1 MITGLNRPA
10 DWLLDWLGLGK
21 QHVSSKTIL
30 GMPAV
35 WYALQK
41 IGGDIGKTPIE
52 PRQTLADGRGS
63 EPLRN
68 HPTWALLRD
77 SPNEYQTPDVF
88 KELIQSHALGWGNGR
103 AAIIRSGSTAVE
115 LIPLLPDRTTT
126 EMVMGQKFHLTMP
139 TLDDPLQQREILDE
153 FSNTGRISDG
163 LIVLP
168 DRDVLHIIGLSSD
181 GVSGYNIGRVFQD
194 ALGTGLGG
202 HRLMSKQMQ
211 KGFTGRV
218 MLTDSA
224 GAFNGPD
231 AEKAAQQFM
240 QQFREKYTA
249 EKDGEVAGLLRRG
262 MTAEVLSMSN
272 ADAQLIEQMK
282 FSRQDVMLIFGLQH
296 MPGDDSASG
305 YNSLEQKKLDQLEST
320 NDRWMTRWEL
330 QCDMKLR
337 TEAEKRVGRLYF
349 KFNAGS
355 RLRTDIQTTANVL
368 TSLVRSTIITKNEAR
383 EKLEMNPVEGGDV
396 FENPAIQVHEKE
408 NPQGPDP
415 ENRMVSI
422 VATEA
427 KKIQN
432 IFKHQ
437 KDAKA
442 RDKAITDYYEKH
454 RLTLAKYMESERVE
468 SYISDRMNQL
478 ADAIRNNT
486 DVTEL
491 TTNWIEEQK

>member
-1 MITGLNRPA
+1 MISRISTPA

-21 QHVSSKTIL
+21 TTVSSRTMQS
-30 GMPAV
+30 MPAV

-52 PRQTLADGRGS
+52 PRQTLPDGRGS
-63 EPLRN
+63 EAMRS
-68 HPTWALLRD
+68 HATWRLLRD
-77 SPNEYQTPDVF
+77 EPNNYQTPDVF
-88 KELIQSHALGWGNGR
+88 KELIQTHALGWGNGR
-103 AAIIRSGSTAVE
+103 AAIIRNGREAVE
-115 LIPLLPDRTTT
+115 LLPMLPDRTVT
-126 EMVMGQKFHLTMP
+126 EMVMGEKFHITMP
-139 TLDDPLQQREILDE
+139 GEDDPLAFRSAFDEVRE
-153 FSNTGRISDG
+153 TGKLAGGMAAI
-163 LIVLP
+163 P
-168 DRDVLHIIGLSSD
+168 DRDVLHIIGLSGD
-181 GVSGYNIGRVFQD
+181 GVAGYNIGRVFQD

-202 HRLMSKQMQ
+202 HRLMQRQMS

-218 MLTDSA
+218 MLTDGS

-231 AEKAAQQFM
+231 AEKQAQEFM
-240 QQFREKYTA
+240 KQFRERYSA

-296 MPGDDSASG
+296 MPGDDSAQG

-337 TEAEKRVGRLYF
+337 TEAEKIAGRMYF

-396 FENPAIQVHEKE
+396 FENPAIQVKEEKG
-408 NPQGPDP
+408 PQGPEP
-415 ENRMVSI
+415 ENKMPSI
-422 VATEA
+422 VAAEA
-427 KKIQN
+427 KKIIS
-432 IFKHQ
+432 IFAHHKEPHKKEKAVCEYYDKH
-437 KDAKA
+437 KMALVKWMTIPEAEAYVAD
-442 RDKAITDYYEKH
+442 RLTELSKAIAE
-454 RLTLAKYMESERVE
+454 
-468 SYISDRMNQL
+468 Q
-478 ADAIRNNT
+478 T
-486 DVTEL
+486 DVATICAR
-491 TTNWIEEQK
+491 WVEESK